1 MQPSLFA
8 EYANRVFP
16 KLQRIITTVN
26 EKRNANLTYY
36 HKTMLRPEY
45 SADQKWDSATVN
57 TNFVAADMV
66 AMDSPLPLKK
76 RDRIQVASGVL
87 PKVGM
92 KKVMRETQ
100 LNALNIMIAQNAKFN
115 DIAKRLVDDALACS
129 VGIDEKNEY
138 NFLKALSD
146 GVILVEDADNTGVGL
161 RVNFGFLDDNKFG
174 VEDKDAISYDD
185 IRRPIAKAS
194 DDGNAIT
201 RIAIAL
207 STYNKLRQTQWAKE
221 LVANYRGLVFTDA
234 SNLPVPTAKAFD
246 EAFADDNNGITFLKI
261 DRPVRIEKN
270 GVQTT
275 VKPFNAK
282 HIIYLTTEDLGALVW
297 STLVE
302 ARKYVDGV
310 SYQTIDQYKLI
321 SRYRETD
328 PFQEITAGQALVL
341 PVLENV
347 DQIYMLDLDDAEAV
361 DEDAEKSDST
371 DQYITIK
378 GNKYTKSAVIAALNA
393 IEGVSVRANATDA
406 AVIKAINKLSD
417 EQEAGLMAAIASAKA

>member
-1 MQPSLFA
+1 MQPSIFA

-16 KLQRIITTVN
+16 KLQRIVTTVN
-26 EKRNANLTYY
+26 EKRNANLTYL
-36 HKTMLRPEY
+36 HKTMLRTEY

-66 AMDSPLPLKK
+66 AMDSPLPIKK
-76 RDRIQVASGVL
+76 RDRLQVASGVL

-92 KKVMRETQ
+92 KKIMRETQ

-115 DIAKRLVDDALACS
+115 DIAKRLVDDVLACS

-146 GVILVEDADNTGVGL
+146 GIILVEDADNTGVGL

-174 VEDKDAISYDD
+174 VENKDAISYDD

-201 RIAIAL
+201 KIAIAL

-234 SNLPVPTAKAFD
+234 NNLPVPTAKAFD
-246 EAFADDNNGITFLKI
+246 EAFADDNNGITFIKI

-275 VKPFNAK
+275 VKPFNTK

-302 ARKYVDGV
+302 ARQPVSGV

-321 SRYRETD
+321 AKYSTTD
-328 PFQEITAGQALVL
+328 PFQELTTGQALVL

-347 DQIYMLDLDDAEAV
+347 DQIYMLDIDNAEAV
-361 DEDAEKSDST
+361 DEDAEKEDTT

-378 GNKYTKSAVIAALNA
+378 GNKYTKSAVITALNA
-393 IEGVSVRANATDA
+393 IEGVSVRANASDS
-406 AVIKAINKLSD
+406 AVISAINKLSD
-417 EQEAGLMAAIASAKA
+417 EQESNLMAAIASAKA

>member
-1 MQPSLFA
+1 MQPSIFA

-16 KLQRIITTVN
+16 KLQRIVTTVN
-26 EKRNANLTYY
+26 EKRNANLTYL
-36 HKTMLRPEY
+36 HKTMLRTEY

-66 AMDSPLPLKK
+66 AMDSPLPIKK
-76 RDRIQVASGVL
+76 RDRLQVASGVL

-92 KKVMRETQ
+92 KKIMRETQ

-115 DIAKRLVDDALACS
+115 DIAKRLVNDVLACS

-146 GVILVEDADNTGVGL
+146 GIILVEDADNTGVGL

-174 VEDKDAISYDD
+174 VENKDAISYDD

-201 RIAIAL
+201 KIAIAL

-234 SNLPVPTAKAFD
+234 NNLPVPTAKAFD
-246 EAFADDNNGITFLKI
+246 EAFADDNNGITFIKI

-302 ARKYVDGV
+302 ARQPVSGV

-321 SRYRETD
+321 AKYSTTD
-328 PFQEITAGQALVL
+328 PFQELTTGQALVL

-347 DQIYMLDLDDAEAV
+347 DQIYMLDIDNAEAV
-361 DEDAEKSDST
+361 DEDAEKGDTT

-378 GNKYTKSAVIAALNA
+378 GDKYTKSAVIAALNA
-393 IEGVSVRANATDA
+393 IKGVSVRANASDS
-406 AVIKAINKLSD
+406 AVISAINKLSD
-417 EQEAGLMAAIASAKA
+417 EQESNLMAAIASAKA

>member
-1 MQPSLFA
+1 MQPSIFA

-16 KLQRIITTVN
+16 KLQRIVTTVN
-26 EKRNANLTYY
+26 EKRNANLTYL
-36 HKTMLRPEY
+36 HKTMLRTEY

-66 AMDSPLPLKK
+66 AMDSPLPIKK
-76 RDRIQVASGVL
+76 RDRLQVASGVL

-92 KKVMRETQ
+92 KKIMRETQ

-115 DIAKRLVDDALACS
+115 DIAKRLVDDVLACS

-146 GVILVEDADNTGVGL
+146 GIILVEDADNTGVGL

-174 VEDKDAISYDD
+174 VENKDAISYDD

-201 RIAIAL
+201 KIAIAL

-234 SNLPVPTAKAFD
+234 NNLPVPTAKAFD
-246 EAFADDNNGITFLKI
+246 EAFADDNNGITFIKI

-302 ARKYVDGV
+302 ARQPVSGV

-321 SRYRETD
+321 AKYSTTD
-328 PFQEITAGQALVL
+328 PFQELTTGQALVL

-347 DQIYMLDLDDAEAV
+347 DQIYMLDIDNAEAV
-361 DEDAEKSDST
+361 DEDAEKEDTT

-378 GNKYTKSAVIAALNA
+378 GNKYTKSAVITALNA
-393 IEGVSVRANATDA
+393 IEGVSVRANASDS
-406 AVIKAINKLSD
+406 AVISAINKLSD
-417 EQEAGLMAAIASAKA
+417 EQESNLMAAIASAKA

>member
-26 EKRNANLTYY
+26 EKRNANLTYL

-66 AMDSPLPLKK
+66 AMDSPLPIKK
-76 RDRIQVASGVL
+76 RDRLQVASGVL

-92 KKVMRETQ
+92 KKIMRETQ
-100 LNALNIMIAQNAKFN
+100 LNALNIMIAQNAKFQ
-115 DIAKRLVDDALACS
+115 DIAKRLVDDVLSCS

-161 RVNFGFLDDNKFG
+161 RVNFGYLDSNKFG
-174 VEDKDAISYDD
+174 VEEADAISYDD
-185 IRRPIAKAS
+185 IRRPINKAS
-194 DDGNAIT
+194 EDGNAIT
-201 RIAIAL
+201 KIAIAL

-234 SNLPVPTAKAFD
+234 TNLPVPTAKAFD
-246 EAFADDNNGITFLKI
+246 EAFADDNNGITFIKI
-261 DRPVRIEKN
+261 DRPVRIEKD

-282 HIIYLTTEDLGALVW
+282 HIIYLTNEELGALVW

-302 ARKYVDGV
+302 ARNGVAGV

-321 SRYRETD
+321 AKYSTTD
-328 PFQEITAGQALVL
+328 PYQELTTGQALVL

-347 DQIYMLDLDDAEAV
+347 DQIYMLDLDDAASV
-361 DEDAEKSDST
+361 DEDAEKADTT
-371 DQYITIK
+371 DQYVTIK
-378 GNKYTKSAVIAALNA
+378 GSKYTKSAVITALNA
-393 IEGVSVRANATDA
+393 IDGVSVRTNASDA
-406 AVIKAINKLSD
+406 AVISAINKLSD
-417 EQEAGLMAAIASAKA
+417 EQETALMTAIASAKV

>member
-1 MQPSLFA
+1 MQPSIFA

-16 KLQRIITTVN
+16 KLQRIVITVN
-26 EKRNANLTYY
+26 EKRNANLTYL
-36 HKTMLRPEY
+36 HKTMLRTEY

-66 AMDSPLPLKK
+66 AMDSPLPIKK
-76 RDRIQVASGVL
+76 RDRLQVASGVL

-92 KKVMRETQ
+92 KKIMRETQ

-115 DIAKRLVDDALACS
+115 DIAKRLVDDVLACS

-146 GVILVEDADNTGVGL
+146 GIILVEDADNTGVGL

-174 VEDKDAISYDD
+174 VENKDAISYDD

-201 RIAIAL
+201 KIAIAL

-234 SNLPVPTAKAFD
+234 NNLPVPTAKAFD
-246 EAFADDNNGITFLKI
+246 EAFADDNNGITFIKI

-302 ARKYVDGV
+302 ARQPVSGV

-321 SRYRETD
+321 AKYSTTD
-328 PFQEITAGQALVL
+328 PFQELTTGQALVL

-347 DQIYMLDLDDAEAV
+347 DQIYMLDIDNAEAV
-361 DEDAEKSDST
+361 DEDAEKEDTT

-378 GNKYTKSAVIAALNA
+378 GNKYTKSAVITALNA
-393 IEGVSVRANATDA
+393 IEGVSVRANASDS
-406 AVIKAINKLSD
+406 AVISAINKLSD
-417 EQEAGLMAAIASAKA
+417 EQESNLMAAIASAKA

>member
-26 EKRNANLTYY
+26 EKRNANLTYL

-66 AMDSPLPLKK
+66 AMDSPLPIKK
-76 RDRIQVASGVL
+76 RDRLQIASGVL

-92 KKVMRETQ
+92 KKIMRETQ
-100 LNALNIMIAQNAKFN
+100 LNALNIMIAQNAKFQ
-115 DIAKRLVDDALACS
+115 DIAKRLVDDVLSCS

-161 RVNFGFLDDNKFG
+161 RVNFGYLDSNKFG
-174 VEDKDAISYDD
+174 VEETGEISYDD
-185 IRRPIAKAS
+185 IRRPIYKAS

-201 RIAIAL
+201 KIAIAL

-234 SNLPVPTAKAFD
+234 NTLPVPTAKAFD
-246 EAFADDNNGITFLKI
+246 EAFADDNNGITFIKI

-282 HIIYLTTEDLGALVW
+282 HIIYLTNEELGALVW

-302 ARKYVDGV
+302 ARNGVAGV

-321 SRYRETD
+321 AKYSTTD
-328 PFQEITAGQALVL
+328 PYQELTTGQALVL

-347 DQIYMLDLDDAEAV
+347 DQIYMLDIDNAEVV
-361 DEDAEKSDST
+361 DEDAEKADST

-393 IEGVSVRANATDA
+393 IEGVSVRSNATDA

-417 EQEAGLMAAIASAKA
+417 EQETALMTAIASAKV